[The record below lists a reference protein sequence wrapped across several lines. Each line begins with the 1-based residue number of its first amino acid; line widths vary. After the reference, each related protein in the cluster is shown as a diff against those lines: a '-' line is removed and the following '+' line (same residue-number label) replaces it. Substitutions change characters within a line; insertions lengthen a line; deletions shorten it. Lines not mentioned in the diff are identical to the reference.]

1 MVHYSLICA
10 IINKR
15 FYFELFKFNSLSVYF
30 RFHYIYSYLFEGWL
44 SARLFFLNRNFHSIM
59 SNIENDMNTA
69 LIISELQ
76 LWKIRAEKAEAAAK
90 KERERAEKAE
100 AAAKKEIE
108 RAEE

>member
-1 MVHYSLICA
+1 
-10 IINKR
+10 
-15 FYFELFKFNSLSVYF
+15 
-30 RFHYIYSYLFEGWL
+30 
-44 SARLFFLNRNFHSIM
+44 M

-76 LWKIRAEKAEAAAK
+76 QWKIRAEKAEAAAK